1 MTHMTMTCDRIDEL
15 LPAWIED
22 DLGPA
27 AREAVSTHLGEC
39 LRCAAIVRDITAIR
53 RDAAQL
59 PELAPSRD
67 LWAGIADRIETPV
80 VAISERRPAIPQR
93 RTWQVAAAAVVL
105 MAATSAV
112 TWTIATSGIGT
123 GAAVVAAAPDEQ
135 LPIAE
140 EPLTSLVSAEPF
152 APEIVYSREINELR
166 TILQERSTELDSATI
181 AAVTKSLAAVDAAIA
196 EARAALARDDASP
209 FLHDQLNRAL
219 QKKLGVL
226 RTVALLPVG
235 AS

>member
-1 MTHMTMTCDRIDEL
+1 MTMTCDRIDEL

-27 AREAVSTHLGEC
+27 SREAVSTHLGEC

-67 LWAGIADRIETPV
+67 LWNGIAARIESPV
-80 VAISERRPAIPQR
+80 IQLDTRRPALPQR

-112 TWTIATSGIGT
+112 TWTIATNGMGL
-123 GAAVVAAAPDEQ
+123 GAPTVAAAPDEK
-135 LPIAE
+135 LTVAE
-140 EPLTSLVSAEPF
+140 EPVASLVSAEPF
-152 APEIVYSREINELR
+152 APEVVYSREINDLR
-166 TILQERSTELDSATI
+166 AILAERSNELDSATV
-181 AAVTKSLAAVDAAIA
+181 AAVTKSLAAIDAAIA
-196 EARAALARDDASP
+196 EARAAIARDAASP